1 MSGRRSTRRE
11 EPDELPALRVLGLTK
26 HYGDVVALA
35 ELDLV
40 VPEGEAVVLVGHN
53 GSGKSTLLS
62 MVGGVLEPTDGQVV
76 VHGEA
81 NDTLRARALRSWIPD
96 NPVLYDDLSV
106 REHLEYVNRM
116 HGGTGDG
123 PEIDDLIERLGLS
136 GREDG
141 LPSQFS
147 RGLRQKTALA
157 VGLCRPFALLLID
170 EPFVGLDAS
179 GRLALLELIEE
190 VRDNGATVVVATHDP
205 EVIDRFDRGIMLAD
219 GELVHDG
226 AATDLHDLLSAD
238 DRHAG

>member
-96 NPVLYDDLSV
+96 NPVLYDDLSLG
-106 REHLEYVNRM
+106 EHIEYIARLLRILQQEVDAM
-116 HGGTGDG
+116 KSGTT
-123 PEIDDLIERLGLS
+123 
-136 GREDG
+136 
-141 LPSQFS
+141 
-147 RGLRQKTALA
+147 K
-157 VGLCRPFALLLID
+157 
-170 EPFVGLDAS
+170 
-179 GRLALLELIEE
+179 
-190 VRDNGATVVVATHDP
+190 
-205 EVIDRFDRGIMLAD
+205 
-219 GELVHDG
+219 
-226 AATDLHDLLSAD
+226 
-238 DRHAG
+238 